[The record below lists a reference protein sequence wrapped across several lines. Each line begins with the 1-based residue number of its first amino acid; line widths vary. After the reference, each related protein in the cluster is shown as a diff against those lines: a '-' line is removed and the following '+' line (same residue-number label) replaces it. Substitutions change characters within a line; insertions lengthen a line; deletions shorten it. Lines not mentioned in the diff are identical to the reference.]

1 MKFQQ
6 VGCLSL
12 QTSLDDAEDLLL
24 MEPEKVRAEEDL
36 RERLAQRPHFRHR
49 EAEVQRFN
57 VIC

>member
-6 VGCLSL
+6 VGCHSL
-12 QTSLDDAEDLLL
+12 QTSLDDPEDLLL

-49 EAEVQRFN
+49 EAEAQRFN